1 MEYRDMNQLR
11 PVTNSAQELDKV
23 ASQWINKGHY
33 VQEAHNN
40 YDVMIDNYPSL
51 PPYEVNDFMVL
62 ISEEPDNTWPGLW
75 KFLHERATKRLKEK
89 QLGMNCWQFVLICLM
104 QSGFLT
110 LEDLKW
116 LYAHAA
122 SKPQNRIPDFMHGTT
137 KRTLAHAFQAGDVLF
152 FLKDKVIW
160 HQAIAVST
168 SEYVHCLGENV
179 ARSSFQPTYDHI
191 FKMSPPEVAHAVRTL
206 KAHRFF

>member
-1 MEYRDMNQLR
+1 MAR
-11 PVTNSAQELDKV
+11 PVEIFARESHK
-23 ASQWINKGHY
+23 S
-33 VQEAHNN
+33 
-40 YDVMIDNYPSL
+40 M
-51 PPYEVNDFMVL
+51 
-62 ISEEPDNTWPGLW
+62 
-75 KFLHERATKRLKEK
+75 
-89 QLGMNCWQFVLICLM
+89 GMNCWQFVLICLM

-110 LEDLKW
+110 LEDLKQ

-122 SKPQNRIPDFMHGTT
+122 SNPKNRIPDFMHGNTNH
-137 KRTLAHAFQAGDVLF
+137 TLVDAFQAGDVLF

-191 FKMSPPEVAHAVRTL
+191 FKMSPPEVARAVRTL
-206 KAHRFF
+206 KAPRFFKAPVIICELRSLDKGGFCGSANRKWRIAFGTHICNEFPT